1 MDKLEPIIIYK
12 WRIIAELDYNNW
24 IPKSVIVK
32 ASTPQKAKII
42 AKRYLKNKYNYK
54 KIIII
59 KIVKIKEDY

>member
-24 IPKSVIVK
+24 ILKSVIVK
-32 ASTPQKAKII
+32 ASTSQKAKII

-59 KIVKIKEDY
+59 KIEKIKEDY

>member
-1 MDKLEPIIIYK
+1 MDKLEPIVIYK

-24 IPKSVIVK
+24 ILKSVIVK

-54 KIIII
+54 KILII
-59 KIVKIKEDY
+59 KIEKIKEDY

>member
-59 KIVKIKEDY
+59 KIEKIKEDY

>member
-1 MDKLEPIIIYK
+1 MNKLEPIIIYK

-32 ASTPQKAKII
+32 ASTSQKAKII

-59 KIVKIKEDY
+59 KIEKIKEDY